1 MIGIGPYL
9 DGTKEYAKKL
19 GVDDLIEF
27 LGSMK
32 PEHVREHMEK
42 SQIHIFTS
50 DKYEGW
56 GAVLNEAMNSACAV
70 VTSHAI
76 GATPFLVQNCQNGLI
91 YESGNVNVLECQN
104 GINVYTMYSDLV
116 QYSVIWNNNKDI
128 LAYCG
133 YDKNIRNGEERNVYL
148 STVKVK
154 LNYMEIISLIK

>member
-1 MIGIGPYL
+1 MLSRSVSI
-9 DGTKEYAKKL
+9 
-19 GVDDLIEF
+19 
-27 LGSMK
+27 S
-32 PEHVREHMEK
+32 
-42 SQIHIFTS
+42 
-50 DKYEGW
+50 
-56 GAVLNEAMNSACAV
+56 
-70 VTSHAI
+70 
-76 GATPFLVQNCQNGLI
+76 I

-133 YDKNIRNGEERNVYL
+133 YDKNISNGEERNVYL